1 MERIQKFAKFFRII
15 FLISF
20 IITPVFTGV
29 IWLSG
34 GEINFE
40 DDPAELMSEI
50 YTDGLEISPEQL
62 PPFPLPMKTRLLGLG
77 ASMLTTGTA
86 MLALWW
92 LFQLF
97 GRFAQGEIFTE
108 STVKYIRYLGWT
120 MIAGVIALPFEE
132 ALTTLILTIH
142 NPPGDRIIAIGF
154 ESADFEELVVGGVII
169 LISWIMDEGRKLRET
184 DELTV

>member
-1 MERIQKFAKFFRII
+1 MDRIQKFAKIFRII

-20 IITPVFTGV
+20 IITPLFTGV

-34 GEINFE
+34 GEVNFE
-40 DDPAELMSEI
+40 GEPAELVFELYAYDLDI
-50 YTDGLEISPEQL
+50 DPDQL
-62 PPFPLPMKTRLLGLG
+62 PPFPLPMGTRLLGLS
-77 ASMLTTGTA
+77 ANMLTTGTA

-108 STVKYIRYLGWT
+108 STVRYIRYLGWT
-120 MIAGVIALPFEE
+120 MIAGIIALPFEE

-142 NPPGDRIIAIGF
+142 NPPGDRVIAIGF
-154 ESADFEELVVGGVII
+154 ESADFEELIVAGIII
-169 LISWIMDEGRKLRET
+169 LVSWIMDEGRKLREA